1 METCKSMTQ
10 NPLASRGRWLIL
22 AAVLAVAACEGVE
35 SEPPPPSQPGSAR
48 DWSFRDNFGTIAGDG
63 SPLITFSTS
72 RSREANEGVGGGI
85 GVNAFLWEAT
95 LDTINFMPLASA
107 DPFGGLIITDWFQPA
122 TTPGERVK
130 LHVQIRD
137 AALRAD
143 SVTVSVFRQHRDTT
157 GDWLDA
163 PADASTARE
172 IEDHILTRARELR
185 VASTAAG

>member
-1 METCKSMTQ
+1 MTQ
-10 NPLASRGRWLIL
+10 NSVVRRSRWLIL
-22 AAVLAVAACEGVE
+22 LSLLAFIACEGVE
-35 SEPPPPSQPGSAR
+35 TTPPPPSQPGTAR
-48 DWSFRDNFGTIAGDG
+48 DQRDRERFGTILGEGPLLSFGTGG
-63 SPLITFSTS
+63 SRAPG
-72 RSREANEGVGGGI
+72 EGVGGGI
-85 GVNAFLWEAT
+85 GVNAYLWEAT

-122 TTPGERVK
+122 STPGERVK

-143 SVTVSVFRQHRDTT
+143 SVSVSVFRQTRDAA

-163 PADASTARE
+163 PADPATGRE

-185 VASTAAG
+185 VASAAAG